1 MAVNNL
7 MHTTTRINHPIN
19 IFYQSKVLLRVIDAF
34 IYVRF
39 GKSDSM
45 PQHAGDVNKWRRWA
59 NPAAQTVPLTEGVD
73 PTPILLSKT
82 DIQVRIKEYGAYIV
96 TSSWMTFTGLKDDE
110 SQMANILLDNMRLTF
125 DTLTRDVASGTASQT
140 TASNGSGTATFI
152 NKTDL
157 DIIVTNLLSQNT
169 RMIKGQV
176 NAGPNQGTSPIRAAF
191 IGIAHVGE
199 RTQLSKVSGFKHV
212 ANYAK
217 PGEIMP
223 DEFGSTDDIRWLLTT
238 NATRATATTGY
249 ENLIFGQEF
258 YGTVKIK
265 GSSADAPLIFTPK
278 DKTGSPLQRFTTL
291 GWLKNFA
298 AEILNDNF
306 GHVLV
311 TTT

>member
-1 MAVNNL
+1 MGINKN

-19 IFYQSKVLLRVIDAF
+19 IFYQSQVLLRVIDAF

-45 PQHAGDVNKWRRWA
+45 PQHVGDVNKWRRWA
-59 NPAAQTVPLTEGVD
+59 NPLAQTVPLIEGID
-73 PTPILLSKT
+73 PAPILLSKT

-96 TSSWMTFTGLKDDE
+96 TSSWMTFTGLTEDQI
-110 SQMANILLDNMRLTF
+110 QMNDILLDNMRLTL

-140 TASNGSGTATFI
+140 TASNGTGTATFI

-176 NAGPNQGTSPIRAAF
+176 NAGVNQGTSPIRAAF
-191 IGIAHVGE
+191 IGICHVGQRNKLE
-199 RTQLSKVSGFKHV
+199 AVSGFKHV

-223 DEFGSTDDIRWLLTT
+223 DEFGSTNDIRWLLTT
-238 NATRATATTGY
+238 NATRATSTTGY

-258 YGTVKIK
+258 YGTVKIT
-265 GSSADAPLIFTPK
+265 GNSADAPLIFTPK
-278 DKTGSPLQRFTTL
+278 DRTGSPLQRFTTL

-311 TTT
+311 TTV